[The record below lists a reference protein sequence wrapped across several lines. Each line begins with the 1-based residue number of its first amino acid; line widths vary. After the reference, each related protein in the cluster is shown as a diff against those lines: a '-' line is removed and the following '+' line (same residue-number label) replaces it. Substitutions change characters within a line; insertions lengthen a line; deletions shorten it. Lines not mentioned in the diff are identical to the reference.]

1 VFGSQPGKAFFKKPG
16 SARTQGREDRLV
28 SWDWGFQDVPTHSV
42 KLPMKKSE
50 SATIRERWRIIIFE
64 ADTPAGRNF
73 DVCLIVCIL
82 LSVVAV
88 MLASVKGIRADYDR
102 ELVVLEW
109 FFTILFTI
117 EYAARLWTVK
127 SSLHYARSFFGI
139 VDLLAILPTY
149 LSLLVPGAEYFVVV
163 RALRVLRV
171 FRVLKLV
178 EYLQEAR
185 TITRALK
192 SSSAKIQVFLLAVVI
207 LVVIFGSLMYLVE
220 GEVNGFTSIPQSVY
234 WAVVT
239 LSTVGYGDVTP
250 QTPLGQFLAS
260 ILMVTGYGIIAV
272 PTGIVTAEFA
282 REYIH
287 TSRRSCPN
295 CSAEGHAEDARFCR
309 RCGKPMPEAEESK

>member
-1 VFGSQPGKAFFKKPG
+1 
-16 SARTQGREDRLV
+16 
-28 SWDWGFQDVPTHSV
+28 
-42 KLPMKKSE
+42 MKKSE
-50 SATIRERWRIIIFE
+50 TATLRERWRRIIFE

-73 DVCLIVCIL
+73 DVCLIICIL

-88 MLASVKGIRADYDR
+88 MLASVKGIRADHDR

-127 SSLHYARSFFGI
+127 SPLHYARSFFGI

-192 SSSAKIQVFLLAVVI
+192 ASSAKIQVFLLGVVI

-220 GEVNGFTSIPQSVY
+220 GEANGFTSIPQSVY

-282 REYIH
+282 RSYIH
-287 TSRRSCPN
+287 TSRRSCAH

>member
-1 VFGSQPGKAFFKKPG
+1 MNEPK
-16 SARTQGREDRLV
+16 TV
-28 SWDWGFQDVPTHSV
+28 SV
-42 KLPMKKSE
+42 
-50 SATIRERWRIIIFE
+50 RERWRRIIFQ
-64 ADTPAGRNF
+64 ADTPAGRAF

-82 LSVVAV
+82 FSVIAV
-88 MLASVKGIRADYDR
+88 MLASVKGIRV
-102 ELVVLEW
+102 EHNTSLVAAEW

-117 EYAARLWTVK
+117 EYAARLWTVR
-127 SSLHYARSFFGI
+127 SPLHYARSFFGV

-149 LSLLVPGAEYFVVV
+149 LSLLLPGAEYFIIV
-163 RALRVLRV
+163 RTLRVLRV

-178 EYLQEAR
+178 EYLREAR

-192 SSSAKIQVFLLAVVI
+192 ASSAKIQVFLLAVVI

-220 GEVNGFTSIPQSVY
+220 GEANGFTSIPQSVY

-260 ILMVTGYGIIAV
+260 LLMVTGYGIIAV

-282 REYIH
+282 RGYIH
-287 TSRRSCPN
+287 TSRLSCPH

-309 RCGKPMPEAEESK
+309 RCGTPMPEASESK